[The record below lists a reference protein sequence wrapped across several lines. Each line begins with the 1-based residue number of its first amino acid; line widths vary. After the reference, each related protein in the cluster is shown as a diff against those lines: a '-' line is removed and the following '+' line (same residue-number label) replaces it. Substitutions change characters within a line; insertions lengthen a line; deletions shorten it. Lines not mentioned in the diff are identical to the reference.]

1 MAGDGAFPLRS
12 AWLLKVRQRGGAA
25 ILNDATSFGDSDQ
38 TGGQIVTDW
47 LLGGISSYL
56 LDAVVPSPLGAP
68 AGTFSQHYA
77 CVAAVPSPLGIP
89 TAEFFATDLSVDMSG
104 TVPSPLGAPAS
115 EFLDAWPS
123 WSAALSS
130 GPSRILKA
138 HWAVYDI
145 GWSAAITSPSSVFE
159 ADAWAGS
166 LEMPSL
172 GIGYAAQGA
181 ERSAVS
187 AVTITCEIGGIAY
200 PAQYLTIRKRLAA
213 GDGTASYGSET
224 ADVAIPYT
232 RVVFSALLAAS
243 RAGESIILSA
253 RYVLD
258 SGEAYVRPMGD
269 FALTSVKRSANGA
282 TVIASGE
289 RFPVYA
295 VSDDP
300 VLLAGSCYETARSV
314 RCAVD
319 HQVYP
324 GQAVQGMAAAFTCD
338 AVTITLDAPQA
349 SAIMEVFARG

>member
-1 MAGDGAFPLRS
+1 MLNAFSINTAPLNDPGGTRVNLS
-12 AWLLKVRQRGGAA
+12 AHGTDATGGTATVAA
-25 ILNDATSFGDSDQ
+25 IVQWS
-38 TGGQIVTDW
+38 
-47 LLGGISSYL
+47 
-56 LDAVVPSPLGAP
+56 
-68 AGTFSQHYA
+68 
-77 CVAAVPSPLGIP
+77 AAVSSAPS
-89 TAEFFATDLSVDMSG
+89 TAQAAFHAYEI
-104 TVPSPLGAPAS
+104 
-115 EFLDAWPS
+115 S
-123 WSAALSS
+123 WSAAVSS
-130 GPSRILKA
+130 APSE
-138 HWAVYDI
+138 V
-145 GWSAAITSPSSVFE
+145 E
-159 ADAWAGS
+159 AEAWAGT
-166 LEMPSL
+166 LEMPSI
-172 GIGYAAQGA
+172 GIGYAASGMD
-181 ERSAVS
+181 RSAIS
-187 AVTITCEIGGIAY
+187 GTSITVTAGGAAY

-213 GDGTASYGSET
+213 GDGMASYGSET

-232 RVVFSALLAAS
+232 RAVFSALLAAS

-258 SGEAYVRPMGD
+258 SGEAYVRPLGD
-269 FALTSVKRSANGA
+269 FALTAIKRSANGA

-324 GQAVQGMAAAFTCD
+324 GQAVQGMAASFTCD